1 VVHIHVADGGGGY
14 YRQSGSD
21 PLLLER
27 TFNDTTLRKT
37 NFVIVHGGAPFH
49 RQTASL
55 MGKSNVYADFSA
67 QTFVLY
73 PRSLSGLLRDWLEYY
88 PEKVLFGTDAFAFT
102 PQVSWEEV
110 AWQSTTT
117 ARRALVLALEGMI
130 ADGEITRERALELA
144 RMALR
149 ENALRLYG
157 WKQPGS

>member
-1 VVHIHVADGGGGY
+1 
-14 YRQSGSD
+14 
-21 PLLLER
+21 
-27 TFNDTTLRKT
+27 
-37 NFVIVHGGAPFH
+37 
-49 RQTASL
+49 
-55 MGKSNVYADFSA
+55 
-67 QTFVLY
+67 
-73 PRSLSGLLRDWLEYY
+73 LLRDWLEYY

-130 ADGEITRERALELA
+130 SDGEITRERALELA

-157 WKQPGS
+157 WKQLRPDGIQRASE